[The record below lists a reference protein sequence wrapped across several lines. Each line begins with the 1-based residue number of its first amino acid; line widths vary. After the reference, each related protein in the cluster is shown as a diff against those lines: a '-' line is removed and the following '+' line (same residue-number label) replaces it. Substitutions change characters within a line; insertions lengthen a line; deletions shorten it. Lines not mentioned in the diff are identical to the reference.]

1 MLTHSPRFKTFV
13 GAGVL
18 KLNSTTD
25 EMTNGTQGQPAI
37 VTNLKVPAPVV
48 LVCEHAVNFIPNE
61 FDGLGL
67 TEDVRRSHVAW
78 DPGAIEVAR
87 HLSQILNAP
96 LVHSGVSRLV
106 YDCNRPP
113 TAPDAMPAKS
123 EIFDVPGNQ
132 NLTADDHEAR
142 TQRYYEPFRKALART
157 VKDAGTPVLVT
168 IHSFTPTYMGRD
180 RATDIGVLHDTDA
193 RLADALLA
201 SAAAHSDMLVERN
214 QPYGPQ
220 HGVTH
225 TLKEHAVGTG
235 LLNVMFELR
244 NDHLTTSSDQ
254 VAMAEML
261 ARWLKDALITLETQS
276 QQEASCQ
283 E

>member
-1 MLTHSPRFKTFV
+1 
-13 GAGVL
+13 
-18 KLNSTTD
+18 
-25 EMTNGTQGQPAI
+25 MTNGTQGQPAI